1 MSKDAFSTQRFFL
14 KDTIRRQVDFSLTGQ
29 SRGQPAPPLQ
39 KPCPVDAPR
48 VPLPDGREASSRLGS
63 LPVGEAIGRRESV
76 RQYSDAPLSSGSAC
90 RPPEPGDACRN
101 RLLRAGIPGTTN
113 EECVM
118 NRLLLAVLLAL
129 VSFPL
134 APGAA
139 PAVSPERARRAAE
152 AHLARVDPAGTRT
165 VQGPWKAL
173 VDGSGRLLARVFPL
187 RPAGF
192 VAVSAEEALP
202 PVVAYA
208 FEAVS
213 ITPGASDRSDLS
225 DGSEGPLLELLRLDL
240 SRRLAAADRLPG
252 AEQAKIA
259 AAWAVTGNAAPPAA
273 PLEQWPAHRA
283 GWLTTRWSQDAPY
296 NLKCPTDPVT
306 GNRSLAGCPAVAMAQ
321 ILNFHRSVNGVSFSD
336 ADDYAH
342 AYAGRNYTVD
352 DDAAARDFPSFPVL
366 NQALAGLTAH
376 WRAGLPATL
385 AEAAHLVFACGA
397 ACKQVF
403 TSQGSGTFGVD
414 QAFNAFKKFNFTE
427 ATLLTAASPGLDE
440 RMRSDVINARPVHL
454 AVVNPSWTSGHNLVV
469 DGCNSDG
476 YYHLNFG
483 WGGTQDGWYL
493 VPFGLPYDLT
503 VIEGVVVGIAP
514 RPWADLNQDH
524 LCDASDVLLLA
535 AWFAGNVRQG
545 DAGGFTAPLT
555 VADLNRDDH
564 IDTADLALLLRATVE

>member
-1 MSKDAFSTQRFFL
+1 MNVR
-14 KDTIRRQVDFSLTGQ
+14 LTT
-29 SRGQPAPPLQ
+29 
-39 KPCPVDAPR
+39 
-48 VPLPDGREASSRLGS
+48 
-63 LPVGEAIGRRESV
+63 
-76 RQYSDAPLSSGSAC
+76 
-90 RPPEPGDACRN
+90 
-101 RLLRAGIPGTTN
+101 LLFI
-113 EECVM
+113 
-118 NRLLLAVLLAL
+118 LLAGARVGATGA
-129 VSFPL
+129 VAFP
-134 APGAA
+134 G
-139 PAVSPERARRAAE
+139 VSPERAQQAAE
-152 AHLARVDPAGTRT
+152 RHLMRFDPAGAHTLAGGWQPLT
-165 VQGPWKAL
+165 DKA
-173 VDGSGRLLARVFPL
+173 GRLLARVFPL

-202 PVVAYA
+202 PVVAYSL
-208 FEAVS
+208 ES
-213 ITPGASDRSDLS
+213 GSGPS
-225 DGSEGPLLELLRLDL
+225 DGSDAAGFPESPFLELLRLDL
-240 SRRLAAADRLPG
+240 SCRLAADGRLPG
-252 AEQAKIA
+252 TDRAKID
-259 AAWAVTGNAAPPAA
+259 AAWAAADGATVPLS

-352 DDAAARDFPSFPVL
+352 DDAAARDFPTFPAL
-366 NQALAGLTAH
+366 NQALAGLTTH

-397 ACKQVF
+397 ACRQVF

-414 QAFNAFKKFNFTE
+414 QALDAYEKFNFTG
-427 ATLLTAASPGLDE
+427 AVLLTAASAGLDE
-440 RMRSDVINARPVHL
+440 RMRSDVMNARPVHL

-483 WGGTQDGWYL
+483 WGGSQDGWYL
-493 VPFGLPYDLT
+493 VPFTLPYDLT
-503 VIEGVVVGIAP
+503 VIEGVIVGIAP
-514 RPWADLNQDH
+514 RPWADLNQDG
-524 LCDASDVLLLA
+524 LCTAADVLLLA
-535 AWFAGNVRQG
+535 GWFAGNVRPG

-564 IDTADLALLLRATVE
+564 ADAADLALLLKATVE